1 MTADCVMPD
10 HQAPH
15 VGITSL
21 FTRVPEQDASVAST
35 DVKIIFP
42 GAYTTCNV
50 SVRALLVD
58 AHQFTET
65 LTTTGSQRRKPPSN
79 KLVLLTIQVT
89 LTDGQL
95 GIFDTGLPTVST
107 I

>member
-1 MTADCVMPD
+1 MPD

-21 FTRVPEQDASVAST
+21 FTRVPEQDALIAST

-42 GAYTTCNV
+42 HACTTCHV
-50 SVRALLVD
+50 SGQVVD

-65 LTTTGSQRRKPPSN
+65 LTTTGTQRCGQSSN
-79 KLVLLTIQVT
+79 KLVLLTIRVS

-95 GIFDTGLPTVST
+95 GIFDTGSPTVST